1 MMKSPPDN
9 SRVRMS
15 HPIKA
20 ILQRPLLG
28 IGLGLILTGCAT
40 TGSGPVDPAPAP
52 AAQPEE
58 ITLPAAPV
66 VYGQFRKDTLYD
78 LLTAEIAGQRNRYDV
93 ALGNYLLQAEQTRDP
108 GIVERAM
115 RVAEFLG
122 AQRPALDMAILWTEV
137 DPKNPDAFRSAALH
151 LARAGQH
158 EQAMQA
164 MQTVLAM
171 QGETHFDFLAL
182 AAAQS
187 DSDTR
192 NALLHSVERL
202 VAANPDN
209 AQLLFA
215 NALLL
220 QQDEREDEALTLL
233 NENPAAASAPQ
244 ALMLHS
250 RLLAADGQIDKAI
263 SLLQQGLRDSPDD
276 SRMRLLLARL
286 LVSEG
291 ELDAAAAQFTL
302 LTQHNPDD
310 LDLLL
315 SLALINLEGEQFA
328 AAAEQF
334 ERLLEAD
341 PENDTARYHL
351 GIAYLALDRP
361 DEALEAWQAVQG
373 DSDFLTSRLRISQ
386 LMAQQD
392 QTDELALRLEADRA
406 ARPDVALQLYL
417 IEIESLAPAHP
428 TLAMQRVNAALQ
440 RYELDSNLLYTRAM
454 LAEKLGQPDQ
464 LEVDLRQIIEREP
477 DNSMALNALGYTM
490 ADRNENLQEALQM
503 IEKAA
508 ALNPDDPAI
517 TDSLGWVHY
526 RLGNLDLAEEYLRK
540 AYAAYPDGEVA
551 AHLGEVLWVQGKQ
564 REARRIW
571 ADALKADPE
580 NELIPATRQRLE
592 NN

>member
-1 MMKSPPDN
+1 
-9 SRVRMS
+9 MS
-15 HPIKA
+15 QPIKA
-20 ILQRPLLG
+20 VLQRPLLSL
-28 IGLGLILTGCAT
+28 GLGLILTGCAA
-40 TGSGPVDPAPAP
+40 TGTSPTAPEPAPTSQA
-52 AAQPEE
+52 EE
-58 ITLPAAPV
+58 IKAAEAPV
-66 VYGQFRKDTLYD
+66 VYGNFRKDTLYD

-108 GIVERAM
+108 GVVERAM

-122 AQRPALDMAILWTEV
+122 AHRPALDMAMLWTDV
-137 DPKNPDAFRSAALH
+137 DPQNPDAFRSAALH

-158 EQAMQA
+158 EEAMQA

-187 DSDTR
+187 DSHTR
-192 NALLHSVERL
+192 KALLHSIERL
-202 VAANPDN
+202 VAANPEN

-220 QQDEREDEALTLL
+220 QQDEREDEALVLL
-233 NENPAAASAPQ
+233 NRNPVAASAPQ

-250 RLLAADGQIDKAI
+250 RLLAADGQTDEAI
-263 SLLQQGLRDSPDD
+263 SLLQEGLRQSPDD

-328 AAAEQF
+328 AAAEHF
-334 ERLLEAD
+334 ERLLDAD
-341 PENDTARYHL
+341 PNNDTARYHL
-351 GIAYLALDRP
+351 GIAYQQLDQP
-361 DEALEAWQAVQG
+361 EKALEAWQGVQG
-373 DSDFLTSRLRISQ
+373 ERDFLTSRLRISQ
-386 LMAQQD
+386 LMAD
-392 QTDELALRLEADRA
+392 QGRVDELATRLEADRA
-406 ARPDVALQLYL
+406 ARPDAALQLYL
-417 IEIESLAPAHP
+417 IEIESLAPSNPA
-428 TLAMQRVNAALQ
+428 LAMQRANDALQ
-440 RYELDSNLLYTRAM
+440 RYEFDSNLLYTRAM
-454 LAEKLGQPDQ
+454 LAEKVGQPEQ
-464 LEVDLRQIIEREP
+464 LKVDLRTIIEREP
-477 DNSMALNALGYTM
+477 ENSMALNALGYTL
-490 ADRNENLQEALQM
+490 ADRNESLDEALQL

-526 RLGNLDLAEEYLRK
+526 RLGNLELAEEYLRK
-540 AYAAYPDGEVA
+540 AYTAYPDPEVA
-551 AHLGEVLWVQGKQ
+551 AHLGEVLWAQGKH
-564 REARRIW
+564 REARKIW
-571 ADALKADPE
+571 DKSLKADPE
-580 NELIPATRQRLE
+580 NDIVPATRQRLE
-592 NN
+592 SH

>member
-1 MMKSPPDN
+1 
-9 SRVRMS
+9 MS

-20 ILQRPLLG
+20 TLQRPLLAL
-28 IGLGLILTGCAT
+28 GLGLILTGCAA
-40 TGSGPVDPAPAP
+40 TGTSPAESTP
-52 AAQPEE
+52 AAPTEQITVPE
-58 ITLPAAPV
+58 APV
-66 VYGQFRKDTLYD
+66 VYGQFPKDTLYD

-93 ALGNYLLQAEQTRDP
+93 ALGNYLIQAEQTRDP

-122 AQRPALDMAILWTEV
+122 AQRPALDMAVLWTEV
-137 DPKNPDAFRSAALH
+137 DPDNPDAHRAAALH

-164 MQTVLAM
+164 MQTVLAR

-182 AAAQS
+182 AAAES

-192 NALLHSVERL
+192 KALLHSVERL
-202 VAANPDN
+202 VAANPEN
-209 AQLLFA
+209 SQLLFA

-220 QQDEREDEALTLL
+220 QQDEREDEALSLL
-233 NENPAAASAPQ
+233 NKHPAAAAAPQ

-250 RLLAADGQIDKAI
+250 RLLAADGQIDEAI
-263 SLLQQGLRDSPDD
+263 SLLQQGLRQSPDD

-315 SLALINLEGEQFA
+315 SLALINLEGQQFA

-334 ERLLEAD
+334 ERLLQAD
-341 PENDTARYHL
+341 PENNTARYHL
-351 GIAYLALDRP
+351 GIAYQALDRP
-361 DEALEAWQAVQG
+361 DEALAAWQDVQG

-386 LMAQQD
+386 LMAEQGR
-392 QTDELALRLEADRA
+392 TDELARRLEADRA
-406 ARPDVALQLYL
+406 ARPDLALQLYL
-417 IEIESLAPAHP
+417 IEIESLAPASP
-428 TLAMQRVNAALQ
+428 ALAMQRVNSALQ
-440 RYELDSNLLYTRAM
+440 RYESDTTLLYTRAM
-454 LAEKLGQPDQ
+454 LAEQVGRPEQ
-464 LEVDLRQIIEREP
+464 LEVDLRQILEQEP
-477 DNSMALNALGYTM
+477 DNSMALNALGYTL
-490 ADRNENLQEALQM
+490 ADRNERLEEALQM

-526 RLGNLDLAEEYLRK
+526 RLGNLDLAADYLRQ
-540 AYAAYPDGEVA
+540 AYAAYPDPEVA
-551 AHLGEVLWVQGKQ
+551 AHLGEVLWAQGKR
-564 REARRIW
+564 REARKIW
-571 ADALKADPE
+571 DEALKADPH
-580 NELIPATRQRLE
+580 NDIIPMTRQRLE
-592 NN
+592 RN

>member
-1 MMKSPPDN
+1 
-9 SRVRMS
+9 MS

-20 ILQRPLLG
+20 ALQRPLLAL
-28 IGLGLILTGCAT
+28 GLGLILTGCAA
-40 TGSGPVDPAPAP
+40 TGTSPAEPTP
-52 AAQPEE
+52 AAPTEQITVPE
-58 ITLPAAPV
+58 APV
-66 VYGQFRKDTLYD
+66 VYGQFPKDTLYD

-93 ALGNYLLQAEQTRDP
+93 ALGNYLIQAEQTRDP

-122 AQRPALDMAILWTEV
+122 AQRPALDMAVLWTEV
-137 DPKNPDAFRSAALH
+137 DPDNPDAHRAAALH

-164 MQTVLAM
+164 MQTVLAR

-182 AAAQS
+182 AAAES

-192 NALLHSVERL
+192 KALLHSVERL
-202 VAANPDN
+202 VAANPEN
-209 AQLLFA
+209 SQLLFA

-220 QQDEREDEALTLL
+220 QQDEREDEALSLL
-233 NENPAAASAPQ
+233 NKHPAAAAAPQ

-250 RLLAADGQIDKAI
+250 RLLAADGQIDEAI
-263 SLLQQGLRDSPDD
+263 SLLQQGLRQSPDD

-315 SLALINLEGEQFA
+315 SLALINLEGQQFA

-334 ERLLEAD
+334 ERLLQAD
-341 PENDTARYHL
+341 PENNTARYHL
-351 GIAYLALDRP
+351 GIAYQALDRP
-361 DEALEAWQAVQG
+361 DDALAAWQDVQG

-386 LMAQQD
+386 LMAEQGR
-392 QTDELALRLEADRA
+392 TDELATRLEADRA
-406 ARPDVALQLYL
+406 ARPDLALQLYL
-417 IEIESLAPAHP
+417 IEIESLAPASP
-428 TLAMQRVNAALQ
+428 ALAMQRVNSALQ
-440 RYELDSNLLYTRAM
+440 RYESDTTLLYTRAM
-454 LAEKLGQPDQ
+454 LAEQVGRPEQ
-464 LEVDLRQIIEREP
+464 LEVDLRQILEQEP
-477 DNSMALNALGYTM
+477 DNSMALNALGYTL
-490 ADRNENLQEALQM
+490 ADRNERLEEALQM

-526 RLGNLDLAEEYLRK
+526 RLGNLDLAVDYLRQ
-540 AYAAYPDGEVA
+540 AYAAYPDPEVA
-551 AHLGEVLWVQGKQ
+551 AHLGEVLWAQGKR
-564 REARRIW
+564 REARKIW
-571 ADALKADPE
+571 DEALKADPQ
-580 NELIPATRQRLE
+580 NDIIPMTRQRLE
-592 NN
+592 RN